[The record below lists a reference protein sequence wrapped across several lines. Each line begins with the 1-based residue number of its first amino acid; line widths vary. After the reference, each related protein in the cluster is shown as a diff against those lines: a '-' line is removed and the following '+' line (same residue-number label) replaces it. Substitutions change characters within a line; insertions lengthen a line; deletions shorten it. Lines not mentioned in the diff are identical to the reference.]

1 MGQPRVAS
9 ATWHDRIRRISQGF
23 YETVGQQTRQT
34 RASKAALAWSHVKI
48 LNRVLRPTV
57 IFLRK
62 PKGIRQTFRLWGRQ
76 CFVFYSERLD
86 LIWIMTSE
94 KFIEKAVSNKTGK
107 NIGKRSIWFNGNRKD
122 KTTGILKEYCKP
134 QFEKYLDREKKFL
147 RLRG

>member
-1 MGQPRVAS
+1 
-9 ATWHDRIRRISQGF
+9 
-23 YETVGQQTRQT
+23 
-34 RASKAALAWSHVKI
+34 
-48 LNRVLRPTV
+48 
-57 IFLRK
+57 
-62 PKGIRQTFRLWGRQ
+62 
-76 CFVFYSERLD
+76 
-86 LIWIMTSE
+86 MTSE